1 MMQSIYKAIAGMIP
15 KSYKKK
21 LEVLLSY
28 AGIDEDVSS
37 WLGSRLFI
45 SLIIALLGA
54 SIPYILESLKLLPT
68 DIEAKNLSLTFAV
81 IFFLTSLI
89 FSYMHLYYTIEER
102 RKRVETILPD
112 FLLLVAA
119 NMRAGMTPI
128 SAFTASSRPEFGPLE
143 DEIKI
148 ATSKSLGTESIV
160 NVFNDLSNRIN
171 SKILK
176 RTVSLFTSGL
186 ISGGHLARLLET
198 TAIDIRETQELKKE
212 FASSTKMYT
221 IFIIFIIVIGIP
233 LLLSISIQFLIML
246 SDIKSKA
253 GPLYLQEF
261 GKEFLMPG
269 GTLDP
274 TFVNQMGYLILGG
287 TAFFVSILVGIINE
301 GKFVYGIKY
310 FIPLLL
316 SSFVV
321 FIILRT
327 VVSGLLSALA

>member
-1 MMQSIYKAIAGMIP
+1 MMQSIYKAIAGLTP
-15 KSYKKK
+15 RSYKKR
-21 LEVLLSY
+21 LEVLLNY
-28 AGIDEDVSS
+28 AGIDEDVNS
-37 WLGSRLFI
+37 WLGSRIFI
-45 SLIIALLGA
+45 SLPIALLGA
-54 SIPYILESLKLLPT
+54 SIPYVLESLKLLPI
-68 DIEAKNLSLTFAV
+68 DIEVKNLSLMFAV
-81 IFFLTSLI
+81 VFFITSLV

-102 RKRVETILPD
+102 RKRVEAILPD

-128 SAFTASSRPEFGPLE
+128 TAFIASSRPEFGPLE

-148 ATSKSLGTESIV
+148 ATSKSLGTESIAT
-160 NVFNDLSNRIN
+160 VFNDLSKRIN

-186 ISGGHLARLLET
+186 VSGGHLARLLET

-212 FASSTKMYT
+212 LASSTKMYT
-221 IFIIFIIVIGIP
+221 IFIIFVIVIGIP

-261 GKEFLMPG
+261 GKEFLIPA

-274 TFVNQMGYLILGG
+274 AFVNQMGYLILGG
-287 TAFFVSILVGIINE
+287 TALFVSILIGIINE
-301 GKFVYGIKY
+301 GKFIYGIKY

-316 SSFVV
+316 SSFIV
-321 FIILRT
+321 FVLLRT
-327 VVSGLLSALA
+327 VVSGMLSTLA